1 MYRPIHFLDNNT
13 YSFILMRNRS
23 EELIEIPKEY
33 IKSIEFGMG
42 QYVNDPISLTMDV
55 PSVIDRMG
63 EKIEFP
69 LFSMIKGKMQ
79 ILMTINDKSY
89 ILDIT
94 EISEKENKD
103 YTTKTVKAQ
112 ERHQRLKDLD
122 VFLTTGTSIAT
133 RQLYKPDDETVEI
146 SDGMLNLFCQQCY
159 GW

>member
-1 MYRPIHFLDNNT
+1 MYRPIQFLDNNT

-33 IKSIEFGMG
+33 VKSIEFGMG

-122 VFLTTGTSIAT
+122 VFLIIFSSIAT
-133 RQLYKPDDETVEI
+133 RQL
-146 SDGMLNLFCQQCY
+146 
-159 GW
+159 